1 MLNQQLNDAV
11 GVIELARP
19 ERRNALNV
27 ALCDLL
33 RESVTSLVDDGA
45 RVIVI
50 TGQGTS
56 FCSGADLDAAYDDE
70 FLRALYGMLE
80 TIRNAAVPV
89 IAAVNGPAIGAGTQL
104 AIACDLRIASE
115 SAVFAVPTAK
125 NGLAVDPWTV
135 RSLASLIGGGP
146 ARLLLIAAG
155 SLSVTEAASYGLV
168 QRIGSVEDA
177 LEWAAQLAELAPLS
191 VAYSKRVLNDM
202 DDEQDRESEVY
213 AQFKA
218 CFFSEDVAE
227 ARAAR
232 SEKRTPLFRGK

>member
-27 ALCDLL
+27 ALCDAL
-33 RESVTSLVDDGA
+33 RSSVNGLVDDGA
-45 RVIVI
+45 RTIVI

-80 TIRNAAVPV
+80 AIRNAPVPV

-104 AIACDLRIASE
+104 AIACDLRVASA
-115 SAVFAVPTAK
+115 SAVFGVPTAK

-155 SLSVTEAASYGLV
+155 SLSVSEAASYGLV
-168 QRIGSVEDA
+168 QRLGSLDDA
-177 LEWAAQLAELAPLS
+177 LEWATQLAELAPLS

-202 DDEQDRESEVY
+202 DDETDRESELY

-232 SEKRTPLFRGK
+232 TEKRTPLFRGQ